1 MVSCNTKSQKEVE
14 GPSLLGNTS
23 QSRAREGGK
32 KGASYYVSKG
42 TDHTRILANIKRAL
56 PPFLAYRLQMTEMQ
70 WRAGV
75 KQQFGF
81 DRGTFLI
88 YI

>member
-1 MVSCNTKSQKEVE
+1 M
-14 GPSLLGNTS
+14 
-23 QSRAREGGK
+23 
-32 KGASYYVSKG
+32 SKG
-42 TDHTRILANIKRAL
+42 TDHTRIAPLSRQQQAGT
-56 PPFLAYRLQMTEMQ
+56 PPRLLAYRLQMTEMQ

-75 KQQFGF
+75 KRQFGF